1 MNYYLR
7 YLIPLLLS
15 LGLAAC
21 TGPTGGDTTDTTG
34 KKVTIEDRQDKY
46 TTVKLE
52 ADLSELSD
60 NQQEMVKKL
69 IEAAQIMDELFWV
82 EAYGED
88 WQKFLRRLPGD
99 QYRAFAEINYGPYD
113 RLDGN
118 RPFLRNVK
126 PKPAGANF
134 YPADM
139 TKEEFEAADLPDKTS
154 LYTFLRRDRRGNLIT
169 VPYYQKFAEEVTEAA
184 KLLFE
189 AAELAEDEAFARY
202 LTLRAAALLNDHYQ
216 PSDLAWM
223 ETEDNLIDVVIGP
236 IETYEDQL
244 FGYKAA
250 HEAYVLIK
258 DQTWSRR
265 LKKYAAYLPSL
276 QRNLPV
282 PDQYKQEKPGTDADL
297 GAYDVIYYAGDCN
310 AGSKTIAI
318 NLPNDEEVQL
328 EKGTRRLQLKNAMRA
343 KFDQILLPITE
354 MLIDSAQ
361 RAHVN
366 FDAFF
371 ANTMFHEVAHGLG
384 IKNTIT
390 DSGTV
395 REALK
400 EYASTIEE
408 GKADILGLYMVQQL
422 HKRGELS
429 GHLKDYYITF
439 MASIFR
445 SIRFGASSAHGKANM
460 IRFNFFQK
468 HGAFVR
474 DSVTGTYRV
483 NIPELE
489 DAVEA
494 LSEMILIMQA
504 NGSYVKAAEL
514 VDAEARIDSVLQSD
528 LDRLSAQ
535 GIPVDITFEQGLS
548 VLGLDGE
555 AEPEAAAAKEE
566 KETEEKETEEKETEA
581 EDATEEDAEATEAEE
596 DAADEESEEHAP
608 EGTDAEK
615 ADEKKGSTEEKEA
628 VAEGEEAAPT
638 EEEAE
643 HQAVETPAKAKAT
656 TKETDSQHGESHG
669 GGY

>member
-1 MNYYLR
+1 MSISYYVR
-7 YLIPLLLS
+7 CSIPLLIWALVS
-15 LGLAAC
+15 AC
-21 TGPTGGDTTDTTG
+21 TGPTGGDTTDATG
-34 KKVTIEDRQDKY
+34 KKLTIKDRLDQY
-46 TTVKLE
+46 TTVRLE
-52 ADLSELSD
+52 ADLTDLSD
-60 NQQEMVKKL
+60 DQRAMVKRL

-88 WQKFLRRLPGD
+88 WQKWLRRLPGEE
-99 QYRAFAEINYGPYD
+99 YREFARINYGPYD

-118 RPFLRNVK
+118 RPFMRNVS

-134 YPADM
+134 YPQKM
-139 TKEEFEAADLPDKTS
+139 TKEEFEAADLPGKKS
-154 LYTFLRRDRRGNLIT
+154 LYTFIRRDRQGNLIT
-169 VPYYQKFAEEVTEAA
+169 VPYYQKFADEVTEAA
-184 KLLFE
+184 RLLFE
-189 AAELAEDEAFARY
+189 AAALAEDEAFARY
-202 LTLRAAALLNDHYQ
+202 LTLRAAALLNDHYR

-223 ETEDNLIDVVIGP
+223 DTKDNLVDVVIGP

-250 HEAYVLIK
+250 HEAYVLLK

-265 LKKYAAYLPSL
+265 LERYADYLPSL

-328 EKGTRRLQLKNAMRA
+328 QKGTRRLQLKNAMRA
-343 KFDQILLPITE
+343 KFDQILLPISE
-354 MLIDSAQ
+354 VLIDSAQ

-384 IKNTIT
+384 IKNTL
-390 DSGTV
+390 DGKGTV

-408 GKADILGLYMVQQL
+408 GKADILGLYMIQQL
-422 HKRGELS
+422 HQRGELS

-460 IRFNFFQK
+460 VRFNFFEK
-468 HGAFVR
+468 MEAFVR
-474 DSVTGTYRV
+474 DSVRGTYRV
-483 NIPELE
+483 DIEKLE
-489 DAVEA
+489 AATEA
-494 LSEMILIMQA
+494 LGKQILILQGDGNYA
-504 NGSYVKAAEL
+504 AAAEL

-528 LDRLSAQ
+528 LDRLSEA

-548 VLGLDGE
+548 VLGLDAV
-555 AEPEAAAAKEE
+555 AEPEA
-566 KETEEKETEEKETEA
+566 
-581 EDATEEDAEATEAEE
+581 
-596 DAADEESEEHAP
+596 
-608 EGTDAEK
+608 
-615 ADEKKGSTEEKEA
+615 
-628 VAEGEEAAPT
+628 T
-638 EEEAE
+638 EEEADSE
-643 HQAVETPAKAKAT
+643 ETAKEAPEKNTSKATPAETPEAESDE
-656 TKETDSQHGESHG
+656 ETAPAESEEEQTAPRGEAEEKSAYG
-669 GGY
+669 QP